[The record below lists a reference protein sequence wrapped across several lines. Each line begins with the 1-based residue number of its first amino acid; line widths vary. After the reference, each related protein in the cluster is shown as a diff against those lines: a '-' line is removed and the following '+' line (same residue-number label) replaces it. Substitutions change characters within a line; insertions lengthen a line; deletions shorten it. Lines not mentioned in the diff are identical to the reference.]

1 MEAQGIQ
8 SGVYFQMVTSYKTVK
23 ILEIREKEVSC
34 TLQGQGKDMN
44 EGRLETYPE
53 LENTL

>member
-1 MEAQGIQ
+1 M
-8 SGVYFQMVTSYKTVK
+8 YFQMVTSYKTVK
-23 ILEIREKEVSC
+23 ILEILEKEVSC

-44 EGRLETYPE
+44 EGRLETYVE